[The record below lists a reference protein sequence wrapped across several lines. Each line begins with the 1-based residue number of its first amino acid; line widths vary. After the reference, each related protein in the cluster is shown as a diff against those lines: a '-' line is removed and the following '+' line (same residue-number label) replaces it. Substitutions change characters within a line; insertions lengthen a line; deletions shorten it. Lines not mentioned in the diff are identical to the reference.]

1 MYHKIIAFCFLF
13 IFYNG
18 HAFAQSDFTCG
29 TPEMDIEDAK
39 KSVENFETW
48 RLSSSRDTYPVM
60 ILVAWHVIYSTSN
73 EGYLSQSH
81 IEGSIESM
89 NY

>member
-1 MYHKIIAFCFLF
+1 
-13 IFYNG
+13 
-18 HAFAQSDFTCG
+18 
-29 TPEMDIEDAK
+29 MDIVDARKSDED
-39 KSVENFETW
+39 FETW
-48 RLSSSRDTYPVM
+48 RINSSRDTYPVM

-89 NY
+89 NYENNQNKIYIILDTIT